1 MTLLG
6 HDIRGNGPRRVMV
19 LHGWFGDH
27 DVWAPTYPLLDEKAF
42 TYAFPDYRGYGASR
56 TIEGRHSIA
65 EIAADALTLADHLGW
80 ERFSLLGHSM
90 GGMVAQRVAIDAP
103 ERIEAA
109 VCVTPV
115 PASGVP
121 LPPEVAALFAS
132 AARSDEAAL
141 GVIENSLGTRLTPAA
156 GRWVLAHQRATSNP
170 RAFEDY
176 FHAFSATDFSSEAG
190 ALRAPLLVL
199 VGAHDA
205 GVSSDFV
212 QATFPRMYPHAQI
225 EALPNAGHYPMLETP
240 AYLVTRIEAFLREHA
255 AG

>member
-1 MTLLG
+1 MTLG
-6 HDIRGNGPRRVMV
+6 HEIRGHGPHRVMV

-27 DVWAPTYPLLDEKAF
+27 GIWAPTYPLLDEAAF

-56 TIEGRHSIA
+56 HIDGQHTIA
-65 EIAADALTLADHLGW
+65 EIAADMLALADELRW

-103 ERIEAA
+103 ERIAVA

-132 AARSDEAAL
+132 AASNEQAAL
-141 GVIENSLGTRLTPAA
+141 GVIETSLGSRLSPTVA
-156 GRWVLAHQRATSNP
+156 RHILAHQRATSEST
-170 RAFEDY
+170 AFEHY
-176 FHAFSATDFSSEAG
+176 FHAFSATDFSDRAA

-199 VGAHDA
+199 VGEHDA
-205 GVSSDFV
+205 GVSPDFV
-212 QATFPRMYPHAQI
+212 QATFPRMYPHARI
-225 EALPNAGHYPMLETP
+225 ETLPNAGHYPMLETP
-240 AYLVTRIEAFLREHA
+240 AYLVTRAEAFLRQHDA
-255 AG
+255 N

>member
-1 MTLLG
+1 MTTLG
-6 HDIRGNGPRRVMV
+6 HEIRGNGPRRVMV

-27 DVWAPTYPLLDEKAF
+27 DAWAPTYPLLDGAAF

-56 TIEGRHSIA
+56 AIEGAHTIA
-65 EIAADALTLADHLGW
+65 EIAGDALALADQLGW

-103 ERIEAA
+103 GRIEAA

-132 AARSDEAAL
+132 AATNEQAAL
-141 GVIENSLGTRLTPAA
+141 GVIEASLGSRLTPALA
-156 GRWVLAHQRATSNP
+156 RSILAHQRATADSV
-170 RAFEDY
+170 AFGDY
-176 FHAFSATDFSSEAG
+176 FQAFSATDFSDRAG

-199 VGAHDA
+199 VGEHDG
-205 GVSSDFV
+205 GVSPDFV

-225 EALPNAGHYPMLETP
+225 ETLPNAGHYPMLETP
-240 AYLVTRIEAFLREHA
+240 AYLVTRVEAFLRQH
-255 AG
+255 GG

>member
-1 MTLLG
+1 MILG
-6 HDIRGNGPRRVMV
+6 HDIRGSGPRRVMV

-27 DVWAPTYPLLDEKAF
+27 GVWAPTYPLLDEEAF

-56 TIEGRHSIA
+56 AIHGQYTIA
-65 EIAADALTLADHLGW
+65 EIAADILALADQLGW

-90 GGMVAQRVAIDAP
+90 GGMVAQRIAIDAP
-103 ERIEAA
+103 DRIQAA

-121 LPPEVAALFAS
+121 LPAEVAALFAS
-132 AARSDEAAL
+132 AAGNDQAAL
-141 GVIENSLGTRLTPAA
+141 GVIETSLGSRLTPALA
-156 GRWVLAHQRATSNP
+156 RWVLAHQRTTAEP
-170 RAFEDY
+170 IAFENY
-176 FHAFSATDFSSEAG
+176 FHAFSKTDFSDRAA

-199 VGAHDA
+199 VGEHDA

-225 EALPNAGHYPMLETP
+225 ETLPNAGHYPMLETP
-240 AYLVTRIEAFLREHA
+240 AYLVTRVEAFLRQH
-255 AG
+255 GGD